1 MFLKK
6 SRHERHQWFGSTPAG
21 ELLSTNGLN
30 RFETLWTLEA
40 PWVEEPNYRRRGW
53 SGMSRIELKGTS
65 STPVGVYLK
74 RQENHGYRSIEN
86 PFRYRPTAYREYK
99 RLVAMNAA
107 GIAAP
112 EVLYYGERQ
121 TGKKMQAIL
130 MTREIPQN
138 IPLDDYLLLSGNR
151 PPDEVRRLIADTAI
165 LIAKLHR
172 HHFQHCSLYGKHVLI
187 SGFDAAQPT
196 PPPIGSKPVPYLID
210 VEKSRRRLSR
220 MAIAVRDLNQLY
232 RHVPWTTAQWETFL
246 EHYATAGQL
255 ENLKP
260 ILAWLIHRKARRK
273 IARRRPPDIS

>member
-6 SRHERHQWFGSTPAG
+6 PRSEVHQWFGSKPAG
-21 ELLSTNGLN
+21 ELLGTNGLN
-30 RFETLWTLEA
+30 RFDTIWTLEA

-65 STPVGVYLK
+65 SPPVGVYLK
-74 RQENHGYRSIEN
+74 RQENHGYRSIGN

-99 RLVAMNAA
+99 RLMAMNAA
-107 GIAAP
+107 GIRAP

-121 TGKKMQAIL
+121 TGEKMQAIL

-151 PPDEVRRLIADTAI
+151 PPDEVRRLISDTAI

-172 HHFQHCSLYGKHVLI
+172 HHFQHCSLYGKHVLV
-187 SGFDAAQPT
+187 SGFDATQPT
-196 PPPIGSKPVPYLID
+196 ISQTKSRLVPYLID
-210 VEKSRRRLSR
+210 VEKSRWRLSR

-232 RHVPWTTAQWETFL
+232 RHVPWTTAQWDTFL
-246 EHYATAGQL
+246 EHYAAAARM
-255 ENLKP
+255 ERPKP
-260 ILAWLIHRKARRK
+260 ILTWLIHRKARRK
-273 IARRRPPDIS
+273 QARRQPSDIS

>member
-6 SRHERHQWFGSTPAG
+6 TRHEGHQWFGSTPDGDILRA
-21 ELLSTNGLN
+21 NGLD
-30 RFETLWTLEA
+30 RFETIWTIEA

-53 SGMSRIELKGTS
+53 SGMSRIELNGT
-65 STPVGVYLK
+65 TPTPIGIYLK

-121 TGKKMQAIL
+121 TGEKMQAIL

-151 PPDEVRRLIADTAI
+151 SPDEVRRLIADTAI

-172 HHFQHCSLYGKHVLI
+172 HHFQHCSLYGKHVLV

-196 PPPIGSKPVPYLID
+196 PPQIGSKLVPYLID
-210 VEKSRRRLSR
+210 VEKSRQRLSR

-232 RHVPWTTAQWETFL
+232 RHVPWTTAQWDTFL
-246 EHYATAGQL
+246 AHYATAGQM
-255 ENLKP
+255 ESLKP

-273 IARRRPPDIS
+273 QARRRPPV